1 MKSINAR
8 LFFGPAR
15 RKNRIGN
22 FVKLAFELTR
32 TIPSK
37 NSDCHEWHQFV
48 WMIKN
53 CIFFSAPFM
62 LNFCQRFSWREGHVV
77 ARNSDGRRRA
87 QFAPTA
93 GQHGVV

>member
-1 MKSINAR
+1 VAIN
-8 LFFGPAR
+8 
-15 RKNRIGN
+15 N
-22 FVKLAFELTR
+22 VYVVCT
-32 TIPSK
+32 S
-37 NSDCHEWHQFV
+37 
-48 WMIKN
+48 
-53 CIFFSAPFM
+53 FFSAPFM